1 MIQLINVGKI
11 YNTSYL
17 TRALD
22 NISVEILSGKFTAVI
37 GPSGSGKSTLLN
49 IIGTLDRPTS
59 GCIKID
65 NIDLAQLSGDKLA
78 DFRRNNIGFVFQLF
92 NLIPALTALQNIM
105 LPLLP
110 YQKDLPFSLP
120 DRAKQLM
127 EDVGLEKKHN
137 NLPGQ
142 LSGGE
147 QQRVSIARA
156 LVNRPKILL
165 ADEPTGNLDS
175 KSALDLFQLL
185 LDLNREEGL
194 TIVVVTHNENI
205 TEIADD
211 ILQLKD
217 GRLIP
222 SSRSS

>member
-49 IIGTLDRPTS
+49 IIGTLDRPTT

-65 NIDLAQLSGDKLA
+65 HIDLAQLSGDKLA

-175 KSALDLFQLL
+175 KSALDIFQLL

-211 ILQLKD
+211 ILLLKD

>member
-1 MIQLINVGKI
+1 MIQLNKICKI
-11 YNTSYL
+11 YNNSYPIQ
-17 TRALD
+17 ALD
-22 NISVEILSGKFTAVI
+22 NISVEILSGKFSAVI

-59 GCIKID
+59 GSIKID
-65 NIDLAQLSGDKLA
+65 NIDLAHLSGNKLA
-78 DFRRNNIGFVFQLF
+78 DFRRSNIGFVFQLF

-110 YQKDLPFSLP
+110 YQKDLPFSLL
-120 DRAKQLM
+120 DRAKKLM
-127 EDVGLEKKHN
+127 EEVGLEKKYN

-156 LVNRPKILL
+156 LINRPKILL

-175 KSALDLFQLL
+175 KSALDIFQLL
-185 LDLNREEGL
+185 QDLNQEEGL
-194 TIVVVTHNENI
+194 TIVVVTHNAII

-211 ILQLKD
+211 IMQLKD
-217 GRLIP
+217 GRLI
-222 SSRSS
+222 